1 MNIAGLVLII
11 GIVVG
16 GAILAYV
23 VLMIFYPEWVGITG
37 KVALEAERSHKESN
51 SDSEDQKED
60 EDSSHGN

>member
-37 KVALEAERSHKESN
+37 KVALEAERSHKESD
-51 SDSEDQKED
+51 SESEDQKED
-60 EDSSHGN
+60 ENSSHGN